1 MIIKR
6 NILFFIDKE
15 GNLEQ
20 GYKPDGKLRL
30 RIRFSSKKVDF
41 NAIFWYT
48 SGIIFYLVF
57 SL

>member
-15 GNLEQ
+15 GTLEQ

-30 RIRFSSKKVDF
+30 RIRFSSKKSISML
-41 NAIFWYT
+41 AIE
-48 SGIIFYLVF
+48 
-57 SL
+57 